1 MGSEVRVGN
10 SPNTSRI
17 GSVSLYGLASVLSG
31 VTPSNNG
38 KTPEEIE
45 AEENARIAEGNIG
58 ALAALSIL
66 GVEHLINRSHENEV
80 PTNDEPTD
88 TNEDQDYGFRMT
100 M

>member
-10 SPNTSRI
+10 SPHASRV
-17 GSVSLYGLASVLSG
+17 GAVGLYGLASVLSG
-31 VTPSNNG
+31 ISPSNDG

-45 AEENARIAEGNIG
+45 AEENARIAEGNLG

-80 PTNDEPTD
+80 SANDEPTD
-88 TNEDQDYGFRMT
+88 PDEDQDYGFRMT

>member
-1 MGSEVRVGN
+1 MGSKVRVGN
-10 SPNTSRI
+10 SPHASRV
-17 GSVSLYGLASVLSG
+17 GAVGLYGLASVLSG
-31 VTPSNNG
+31 ISPSNDG

-45 AEENARIAEGNIG
+45 AEENARIAEGNLG

-80 PTNDEPTD
+80 PTNDELTD
-88 TNEDQDYGFRMT
+88 PDEDQDYGFRMT